1 MAEQSKLRVAGENAK
16 QVVRAIGQ
24 DESLCLRCVAPES
37 TCQACVDICPGKAVR
52 IPKSTEHDGGYKVT
66 IGKGFCVDCGLC
78 AAVCPTDSMIVMEPT
93 ARYLRHLLKRAQSMV
108 GGAGHTLYLTCI
120 ETGIAKES
128 PSVVELPC
136 LGAISPETWTS
147 LMLDFPN
154 LAVYLPGDLCPRC
167 KAKAAE
173 MRIVDSVMEAIEVS
187 GREMTLVE
195 TRRELEW
202 TDSKG
207 NVRKNGDS
215 DEPFGEVLSGFGD
228 LAHDLKNDLTHAEEN
243 LTEEERCTSDQRK
256 TRVRLRK
263 EIRVTDGET
272 TPGLKGADELTG
284 ILTASRATILDAVMR
299 FPQIAERVT
308 LKGVRIDAEKAG
320 AAAQA
325 VVQACPLGAAH
336 MVDGQCVVEPL
347 VCVDC
352 GLCRQICPG
361 GSVESIETCA
371 ADLLRDEPL
380 PTQPDAE

>member
-1 MAEQSKLRVAGENAK
+1 MAQQSKLRVAGENAK

-24 DESLCLRCVAPES
+24 DESLCLRCTNPES
-37 TCQACVDICPGKAVR
+37 TCQACVDVCPGKAVR
-52 IPKSTEHDGGYKVT
+52 IPKSTEHAGGYKVT

-78 AAVCPTDSMIVMEPT
+78 AAVCPTDSIIVMEPT
-93 ARYLRHLLKRAQSMV
+93 ARYLRHLLKRAQAMA

-128 PSVVELPC
+128 PSVVEVPC
-136 LGAISPETWTS
+136 LGAIAPETWAS

-154 LAVYLPGDLCPRC
+154 LAVYLPGDICPRC

-187 GREMTLVE
+187 GREMRLVE

-202 TDSKG
+202 TDSTGKA
-207 NVRKNGDS
+207 RKSGDG
-215 DEPFGEVLSGFGD
+215 DEPFGEMLSGFGD

-243 LTEEERCTSDQRK
+243 MTEEERCTSDQRK

-263 EIRVTDGET
+263 EIRVAEGET
-272 TPGLKGADELTG
+272 TPGLKGADDLTG
-284 ILTASRATILDAVMR
+284 TLTASRATILDAAMR
-299 FPQIAERVT
+299 FPQIAPRVM
-308 LKGVRIDAEKAG
+308 LKGVRIDAAKAG

-325 VVQACPLGAAH
+325 VVDGCPLGAAR

-352 GLCRQICPG
+352 GLCRQICPE
-361 GSVESIETCA
+361 GSVESVQTCV
-371 ADLLRDEPL
+371 ADLLRDPV
-380 PTQPDAE
+380 PAAQ

>member
-24 DESLCLRCVAPES
+24 DESLCLRCTNSES

-52 IPKSTEHDGGYKVT
+52 IPKSTEHAGGFKVT

-78 AAVCPTDSMIVMEPT
+78 AAVCPTDSIIVMEPT
-93 ARYLRHLLKRAQSMV
+93 ARYLRHLLKRAQAMA
-108 GGAGHTLYLTCI
+108 GGTAHTLYLTCI

-128 PSVVELPC
+128 PSVVEVPC
-136 LGAISPETWTS
+136 LGAIAPETWAS

-173 MRIVDSVMEAIEVS
+173 MRIVDSVMEAIEVV
-187 GREMTLVE
+187 GREMPLVE

-202 TDSKG
+202 TDSAGK
-207 NVRKNGDS
+207 VRKSGDG
-215 DEPFGEVLSGFGD
+215 DEPFGEMLSGFGD

-243 LTEEERCTSDQRK
+243 LTEEERCNSDQRK

-263 EIRVTDGET
+263 EIRVAEGET
-272 TPGLKGADELTG
+272 TPGLKGADDLTG
-284 ILTASRATILDAVMR
+284 TLTASRATILDAVMR
-299 FPQIAERVT
+299 FPQIASRVM

-320 AAAQA
+320 EAAMNA
-325 VVQACPLGAAH
+325 VVAGCPLGAAH
-336 MVDGQCVVEPL
+336 MQDGACVVDPL

-352 GLCRQICPG
+352 GLCRELCPEG
-361 GSVESIETCA
+361 AVESVETCV
-371 ADLLRDEPL
+371 ADLLRDPVA
-380 PTQPDAE
+380 AE